1 MKEQEKQDFFER
13 IAKEGYSSVKRDFR
27 DSVFSQRKRV
37 SGISARREI
46 IGKALTDIYS
56 KESRLHTL
64 IENNPDIKTKLDE
77 KLTFPKP
84 SVKDFQ
90 VIGVYSALPN
100 LQKELSSVDNYGL
113 KIQAMITFAANK
125 YLGTSVQTPT
135 ELKPAQSKLIQTQR
149 DDINE
154 ILGKFQDYMG
164 RQLTYRNVF
173 ENKDKLNVKTAELID
188 GTTLTQYQIRNYLKI
203 IDESTSFEKRT
214 LKPISAILRKYKTE
228 STSSTFNVNI
238 NRVNIIGNLD
248 FKTLKNRRKV
258 YAFWEEKHGEYEDF
272 KNAFS
277 EFVSAA
283 DNLTFKGDL
292 KKIIDEIKSFK
303 DEVES
308 GDLNYIVPFKPMQL
322 PSHRKMDKHVVLFE
336 QILKTNGL
344 LPKVKEEFKNESDGE
359 SITVNVYDKEGGYQ
373 GVTEELA
380 STSQTKGRL
389 DSNELVVLGKKLGEL
404 ETIEVDP
411 IYYIE
416 YDNKAFSKPT
426 PVFEEEIDRL
436 KKLLLL
442 ETEKY
447 KAATGTNVGD
457 DVLKYINTLTKLAS
471 INEDEYYLPMT
482 TTVMSKM
489 IPLSKDRPRPVTRYR
504 KDYDKEIKSIIQF
517 LKTFSKLYE
526 PDDLGSIAPSKTGI
540 ESRRSKRGT
549 DSKGL
554 LKPLI
559 ANLGSVASESPT
571 KTNRQLK
578 KINTE
583 LTDLLKEISNFF
595 IKPMYSSNLP
605 YQDSFGLDVDDLE
618 KRIFRIIQ
626 SYNPDDSV
634 FTYLMSEGKEMG
646 YTKYRP
652 RHIEELTNYLTEI
665 YSPKKI
671 NSMWELLQLIK
682 KGMKLVIRIA
692 DLDRNDKIKK
702 QGINVEFGHTL
713 YNILEENNLLNRY
726 YEYFSKIESNKEGR
740 FPNSKG
746 KKLKELYDEHDSNQ
760 IYPLENIVREI
771 YNNRENLAQTIA
783 GKGKPIDKSIINEFV
798 DVVDDIQNHQEDI
811 KLAMLK
817 AHDNIRK
824 MEGKPVYYNTS
835 SLNNYEHI
843 NTAIDILKSDYQVDV
858 SAHEIISIVNE
869 INSFKEISMK
879 HGVPKESVY
888 FLKANFR

>member
-13 IAKEGYSSVKRDFR
+13 IAKEGYSSVRRDFR
-27 DSVFSQRKRV
+27 DSVFSERKRV

-46 IGKALTDIYS
+46 LGKALTDIYS

-77 KLTFPKP
+77 VLTFPKP
-84 SVKDFQ
+84 SVNDFQ
-90 VIGVYSALPN
+90 VIGVYPILPN

-135 ELKPAQSKLIQTQR
+135 KLKPAQSKLITTQR
-149 DDINE
+149 DEINE

-164 RQLTYRNVF
+164 IQFTYRNVF
-173 ENKDKLNVKTAELID
+173 ENKNKLDVKTAELID
-188 GTTLTQYQIRNYLKI
+188 GTTLTQNQIRNYLKI

-214 LKPISAILRKYKTE
+214 LKPISGILRNYKTE
-228 STSSTFNVNI
+228 STSSRFNVNI
-238 NRVNIIGNLD
+238 NRVNIIGDLD
-248 FKTLKNRRKV
+248 FKTLKNRREV
-258 YAFWEEKHGEYEDF
+258 YAFWKDKHGEYKDF
-272 KNAFS
+272 KDAFS
-277 EFVSAA
+277 EFIKAA

-308 GDLNYIVPFKPMQL
+308 DDFNYIVPFKPMQL

-336 QILKTNGL
+336 KILSTNGL
-344 LPKVKEEFKNESDGE
+344 LPKVKEDFKNESDGE

-380 STSQTKGRL
+380 STSQTKGQL
-389 DSNELVVLGKKLGEL
+389 DSNELIVLGKKLGEL
-404 ETIEVDP
+404 ESIEVDP

-416 YDNKAFSKPT
+416 YTNKAFSKPT
-426 PVFEEEIDRL
+426 PVFEAEIERL
-436 KKLLLL
+436 KDLLLL

-447 KAATGTNVGD
+447 KAATGTNVED
-457 DVLKYINTLTKLAS
+457 DVLKYINTLSKLAS
-471 INEDEYYLPMT
+471 IKEDKYYLPLT
-482 TTVMSKM
+482 TTVMSKI
-489 IPLSKDRPRPVTRYR
+489 IPLENNKRSN
-504 KDYDKEIKSIIQF
+504 DKKIKSLIQF
-517 LKTFSKLYE
+517 LKAFSKLYE

-540 ESRRSKRGT
+540 EPRRSKRGT

-554 LKPLI
+554 LRPLI

-578 KINTE
+578 KINKE
-583 LTDLLKEISNFF
+583 LKDLLKEISNFF
-595 IKPMYSSNLP
+595 IKPMYGSNLP
-605 YQDSFGLDVDDLE
+605 YKESFGLDVDDLE

-626 SYNPDDSV
+626 SYDEDDDTV
-634 FTYLMSEGKEMG
+634 FTYMMSESKEMG

-652 RHIEELTNYLTEI
+652 RHIKELTDYLTEV
-665 YSPKKI
+665 YTPKKI
-671 NSMWELLQLIK
+671 GSIYELLQLIK
-682 KGMKLVIRIA
+682 KGMKITTRIS
-692 DLDRNDKIKK
+692 DLDRNDKITKR
-702 QGINVEFGHTL
+702 GINVEFGHTL
-713 YNILEENNLLNRY
+713 YEILEQNNLLNRY
-726 YEYFSKIESNKEGR
+726 YEYFSKSTNNKEGR

-760 IYPLENIVREI
+760 IYPLYEIIREI
-771 YNNRENLAQTIA
+771 YSNRENLAQTIA

-798 DVVDDIQNHQEDI
+798 DIVDDIQNQQEDI
-811 KLAMLK
+811 KLKMLK

-835 SLNNYEHI
+835 SLTNFNHV
-843 NTAIDILKSDYQVDV
+843 NAAIDIMKNDYQVDV
-858 SAHEIISIVNE
+858 TAHEIISIVNE
-869 INSFKEISMK
+869 IDSFKEISMK

>member
-13 IAKEGYSSVKRDFR
+13 IAKEGYSSVRRDFR
-27 DSVFSQRKRV
+27 DSVFSERKRV

-46 IGKALTDIYS
+46 LGKALTDIYS

-77 KLTFPKP
+77 TLTMPKP
-84 SVKDFQ
+84 SVNDFQ
-90 VIGVYSALPN
+90 VIGVYPILPN

-135 ELKPAQSKLIQTQR
+135 KLKPAQSKLITTQR
-149 DDINE
+149 DEINE

-164 RQLTYRNVF
+164 IQFTYRNVF
-173 ENKDKLNVKTAELID
+173 ENKNKLDVKTAELID
-188 GTTLTQYQIRNYLKI
+188 GTTLTQNQIRNYLKI

-214 LKPISAILRKYKTE
+214 LKPISGILRNYKTE
-228 STSSTFNVNI
+228 STSSRFNVNI
-238 NRVNIIGNLD
+238 NRVNIIGDLD

-258 YAFWEEKHGEYEDF
+258 YAFWEEKHGEYEGF

-277 EFVSAA
+277 EFVRAA

-308 GDLNYIVPFKPMQL
+308 DDFNYIVPFKPMQL
-322 PSHRKMDKHVVLFE
+322 PSHKKMDKHVVLFE
-336 QILKTNGL
+336 QILSTNGL

-380 STSQTKGRL
+380 STSQTKGQL

-404 ETIEVDP
+404 ENIEVDP

-416 YDNKAFSKPT
+416 YTNKAFSKPT
-426 PVFEEEIDRL
+426 PVFEAEIERL
-436 KKLLLL
+436 KDLLLL

-447 KAATGTNVGD
+447 KAATGTNVED
-457 DVLKYINTLTKLAS
+457 DVLKYINTLSKLAS
-471 INEDEYYLPMT
+471 IKEDKYYLPLT
-482 TTVMSKM
+482 TTVMSKI
-489 IPLSKDRPRPVTRYR
+489 IPLENNKRSN
-504 KDYDKEIKSIIQF
+504 DKKIKSLIKF
-517 LKTFSKLYE
+517 LKAFSKLYE

-540 ESRRSKRGT
+540 EPRRSKRGT

-554 LKPLI
+554 LRPLI

-578 KINTE
+578 KINKE
-583 LTDLLKEISNFF
+583 LKDLLKEISNFF
-595 IKPMYSSNLP
+595 IKPMYGSNLP
-605 YQDSFGLDVDDLE
+605 YKESFGLDVDDLE

-626 SYNPDDSV
+626 SYDEDDDTV
-634 FTYLMSEGKEMG
+634 FTYMMSESKEMG

-652 RHIEELTNYLTEI
+652 RHIKELTDYLTEV
-665 YSPKKI
+665 YTPKKI
-671 NSMWELLQLIK
+671 GSMRELLQLIE
-682 KGMKLVIRIA
+682 KGMKIVIRIA
-692 DLDRNDKIKK
+692 DLDRNDKITKR
-702 QGINVEFGHTL
+702 GINVEFGHML
-713 YNILEENNLLNRY
+713 YEILEENNLLNRY
-726 YEYFSKIESNKEGR
+726 YEYFSKSTNNKEGR

-760 IYPLENIVREI
+760 IYPLQEIIREI
-771 YNNRENLAQTIA
+771 YSHRGDLGQTIA

-798 DVVDDIQNHQEDI
+798 DIVDDIQNRQEDI
-811 KLAMLK
+811 KLKMLK

-835 SLNNYEHI
+835 SLTNFNHV
-843 NTAIDILKSDYQVDV
+843 NAAIDIMKNDYQVDV
-858 SAHEIISIVNE
+858 TAHEIISIVNE
-869 INSFKEISMK
+869 IDSFKEISMK

>member
-13 IAKEGYSSVKRDFR
+13 IAKEGYSSVRRDFR
-27 DSVFSQRKRV
+27 DSVFSERKRV

-46 IGKALTDIYS
+46 LGKALTDIYS

-77 KLTFPKP
+77 ILTMPKP

-90 VIGVYSALPN
+90 IIGIYPILPN

-113 KIQAMITFAANK
+113 KIQAMITLAANK

-135 ELKPAQSKLIQTQR
+135 ELKPAQSKLITTQR

-173 ENKDKLNVKTAELID
+173 ENKNKLNVKTAELID
-188 GTTLTQYQIRNYLKI
+188 GTTLTQNQIRNYLKI

-214 LKPISAILRKYKTE
+214 LKTISGILRNYKTE
-228 STSSTFNVNI
+228 STSSRFNVNI
-238 NRVNIIGNLD
+238 NRVNIIGDLD

-258 YAFWEEKHGEYEDF
+258 YAFWQEKHNDYDDF

-277 EFVSAA
+277 EFVKAA
-283 DNLTFKGDL
+283 DGFKFKGDL
-292 KKIIDEIKSFK
+292 KKIIDDIKSFK

-308 GDLNYIVPFKPMQL
+308 DDFNYIVPFKPMQL

-336 QILKTNGL
+336 QILNTNGL

-359 SITVNVYDKEGGYQ
+359 SITVNVYDKEGGVQ

-380 STSQTKGRL
+380 STSQTKGQL

-404 ETIEVDP
+404 ENIEVDP

-416 YDNKAFSKPT
+416 YTNKAFSKPT
-426 PVFEEEIDRL
+426 PVFEAEIDRL

-447 KAATGTNVGD
+447 KAATGTNVED

-471 INEDEYYLPMT
+471 IKEDKYYLPLT
-482 TTVMSKM
+482 TTVMAKI
-489 IPLSKDRPRPVTRYR
+489 IPLESNK
-504 KDYDKEIKSIIQF
+504 KSNDKKIKSLIQF

-540 ESRRSKRGT
+540 EGRRSKRGT

-578 KINTE
+578 KIDKE

-605 YQDSFGLDVDDLE
+605 YQESFGLDVDDLE

-626 SYNPDDSV
+626 SYTPDDSV
-634 FTYLMSEGKEMG
+634 FTYLMSDSKEMG

-671 NSMWELLQLIK
+671 GSMNELLQLIE
-682 KGMKLVIRIA
+682 KGMKIVIRIA
-692 DLDRNDKIKK
+692 DLDRNDKITK

-713 YNILEENNLLNRY
+713 YEILEENNLFNRY
-726 YEYFSKIESNKEGR
+726 YEYFSKKEINKEGR

-760 IYPLENIVREI
+760 IYPLENIIREI
-771 YNNRENLAQTIA
+771 YSNRENLAQTIA
-783 GKGKPIDKSIINEFV
+783 GKGKPIDASIINEFT
-798 DVVDDIQNHQEDI
+798 DVVEDIQNRQEDI

-843 NTAIDILKSDYQVDV
+843 NTAIDIMKSDYQVDV

-869 INSFKEISMK
+869 IDSFKEISMK